1 MVSIYRPPSQN
12 SEYFLNAF
20 IDIIDYFSR
29 MCDNHLAIGDF
40 NLEPND
46 LCIKS
51 FLNSNNFNNLIKTN
65 TCLKEAG

>member
-1 MVSIYRPPSQN
+1 
-12 SEYFLNAF
+12 
-20 IDIIDYFSR
+20 

-65 TCLKEAG
+65 TCLKEAGWCVDLIRTNRKYSF